1 VVGSNATTIRAGEL
15 RRVLGALAPFSNP
28 RADLEQVA
36 TPAELALEMLT
47 EADRRGDL
55 RGRSVLDLGSGSGV
69 LAIGAALLG
78 ARVRGEEIDPA
89 AVALAHANATT
100 TGVAVEFVTV
110 EVQAGGPRADTVL
123 MNPPFG
129 AQRRHADEP
138 FWEAAFARADRAI
151 YAFALGAS
159 RNFIE
164 RRAVARAAQI
174 EVTRPV
180 RWGLARTFPHHRKR
194 RVEIPVD
201 LWVLRRA
208 TDP

>member
-1 VVGSNATTIRAGEL
+1 M
-15 RRVLGALAPFSNP
+15 LGALATFPSP

-36 TPAELALEMLT
+36 TPAELAIEMLT
-47 EADRRGDL
+47 EAERRGDL

-69 LAIGAALLG
+69 IAIGAALLG

-89 AVALAHANATT
+89 AVALARTNASTV
-100 TGVAVEFVTV
+100 GVHVEFVAG
-110 EVQAGGPRADTVL
+110 EVQAAGPRADTVL

-138 FWEAAFARADRAI
+138 FWAAAFARADRAI
-151 YAFALGAS
+151 YAFALAAS
-159 RNFIE
+159 RTFIE

-194 RVEIPVD
+194 SVEIPVD

-208 TDP
+208 ADE